1 MVISSKNENDTEK
14 EYEIKDLSNL
24 PKEDIEYRSKEKE
37 IERTSEDISIKES
50 IISFDYTPKYTGNFA
65 IDKEIFQKTCVASLK
80 YSYNINAKRLLDRAL
95 DLVYELFKDDRRGD
109 GSMFYTHFLETADL
123 IMTKFYFD
131 DVKTVAAALLHDA
144 PEDKPEQITIKDIE
158 NKFDPEVAQI
168 VDGVTK
174 ITKTEEL
181 KESDLI
187 PGNYELTYDEQE
199 IATIQKVFAMGA
211 QNPKIFIV
219 KLADRF
225 HNVFTLYGIKKP
237 ERRYQI
243 AKQTLNVYVPLLK
256 GLGFENLSREMQ
268 DRCLFH
274 IVASSHD
281 DAQLI
286 YNKLKSLH
294 RQESIN
300 FTNFTKKY
308 KLEEF
313 FNSHFKN
320 ALFLIEHRNLFEL
333 YNASKPDIVRIA
345 PDYSYFFF
353 VLVYRTTDVRD
364 LSLFEIESI
373 LKAHFKYLGKNELSP
388 VVRQRLLEETKR
400 LTFARYTLA
409 TSDNKQFELEIVA
422 EHPDTTKGDRR
433 FDIKRRFNRE
443 FYKFYDPSEYE
454 SFLDITTHLIKENI
468 RNKIDVL
475 LSLSKKLYPDEHIS
489 VTLLNDNNIYLL
501 PKGSVPLDL
510 AFKAYRNKALFYIT
524 AKVSSSESHTSKTV
538 PLNYILRNGEKVE
551 IILGKTP
558 TLSVDSMDYVC
569 TLYAYNSL
577 KKHFQSGATNFYDK
591 SKQKGKKKVS
601 IAGSNRLGINAAIG
615 EIALNLNINF
625 TDIQLKVNPSNDAEF
640 QGFLTIEYSSLEHFN
655 IFLLNLAAVQGI
667 KTIKVLEISP

>member
-1 MVISSKNENDTEK
+1 MVISSKSGNDTRE
-14 EYEIKDLSNL
+14 EYGVENVS
-24 PKEDIEYRSKEKE
+24 DISKEELASRSEAKE
-37 IERTSEDISIKES
+37 AKRTSEDISIKES
-50 IISFDYTPKYTGNFA
+50 IISFDYAPKYTGDFA

-80 YSYNINAKRLLDRAL
+80 HSYNINAKRLLDRAL

-123 IMTKFYFD
+123 IMTKFHFD
-131 DVKTVAAALLHDA
+131 DLKTIAAALLHDA

-158 NKFDPEVAQI
+158 SQFDPEVAQI

-187 PGNYELTYDEQE
+187 PENYELTYDEQE

-211 QNPKIFIV
+211 QNPKIFLV

-286 YNKLKSLH
+286 YNKLKLLH
-294 RQESIN
+294 REESIN
-300 FTNFTKKY
+300 FTNFAREHKF
-308 KLEEF
+308 EEF

-320 ALFLIEHRNLFEL
+320 ALLLVEHRTLFEL

-345 PDYSYFFF
+345 PDYSHFFF
-353 VLVYRTTDVRD
+353 ALVYRTTDLRD
-364 LSLFEIESI
+364 LSLSEIENT
-373 LKAHFKYLGKNELSP
+373 LKAHFKYLDKNELSP

-400 LTFARYTLA
+400 LTFVRYTLA
-409 TSDNKQFELEIVA
+409 TSDNKRFELEIVV
-422 EHPDTTKGDRR
+422 EHPDTAKGDRR
-433 FDIKRRFNRE
+433 LDIKRRFTRE

-489 VTLLNDNNIYLL
+489 VTLLNDNNTYLL

-510 AFKAYRNKALFYIT
+510 AFKAFRNKAPSYIT
-524 AKVSSSESHTSKTV
+524 AKVLSSERQIPKIV
-538 PLNYILRNGEKVE
+538 PLNYILHNGDKVE
-551 IILGKTP
+551 IVLGKIS
-558 TLSVDSMDYVC
+558 TLSVDSMDYVS

-577 KKHFQSGATNFYDK
+577 KKHFQSVASNFYEK

>member
-1 MVISSKNENDTEK
+1 MVISSKSGNNAQK
-14 EYEIKDLSNL
+14 EYGIENVSDA
-24 PKEDIEYRSKEKE
+24 PKEDLGSRSKAKE
-37 IERTSEDISIKES
+37 GKGTSEDISIKDS
-50 IISFDYTPKYTGNFA
+50 IISLDYSPKYTGDFV

-80 YSYNINAKRLLDRAL
+80 HSYNINAKRLLDYAL
-95 DLVYELFKDDRRGD
+95 DLVYELFQDDRRGD

-123 IMTKFYFD
+123 IMTKFHFD
-131 DVKTVAAALLHDA
+131 DIKTIAAALLHDA

-158 NKFDPEVAQI
+158 SKFDPEIALI

-181 KESDLI
+181 KESDLATE
-187 PGNYELTYDEQE
+187 NYELNYDEQE

-211 QNPKIFIV
+211 QNPKIFLV

-274 IVASSHD
+274 IVASNHD

-294 RQESIN
+294 RQELVN

-308 KLEEF
+308 KLDEF

-320 ALFLIEHRNLFEL
+320 ALLLVEHRTLFDL
-333 YNASKPDIVRIA
+333 HNASKPDIVRIA
-345 PDYSYFFF
+345 PDYSHFFF

-364 LSLFEIESI
+364 LSLSDIENI
-373 LKAHFKYLGKNELSP
+373 LKSHFKYLDKNELSP

-400 LTFARYTLA
+400 LTFVRYTLA
-409 TSDNKQFELEIVA
+409 TSDNRRFELEVVA
-422 EHPDTTKGDRR
+422 EHPDTSKKDRG
-433 FDIKRRFNRE
+433 FDIQRRFNRE
-443 FYKFYDPSEYE
+443 FYKFYDPSEYQ

-468 RNKIDVL
+468 RNKVDVL

-489 VTLLNDNNIYLL
+489 VTLLNDNNTYLL
-501 PKGSVPLDL
+501 PKGSIPLDL
-510 AFKAYRNKALFYIT
+510 AFKAFRDKALSYIT
-524 AKVSSSESHTSKTV
+524 AKVLSNESQIPKTV
-538 PLNYILRNGEKVE
+538 PLNYILHNDDKVE
-551 IILGKTP
+551 IILGKIP

-577 KKHFQSGATNFYDK
+577 KKHFQSIARGSYDE
-591 SKQKGKKKVS
+591 SKQKGKKKVLIS
-601 IAGSNRLGINAAIG
+601 GSNRLGINAAIS
-615 EIALNLNINF
+615 EVAVNLNINF
-625 TDIQLKVNPSNDAEF
+625 TDIQLSVNSLNNSEF
-640 QGFLTIEYSSLEHFN
+640 QGYITIEYSSLEHFN
-655 IFLLNLAAVQGI
+655 IFLLTLAMIQGI
-667 KTIKVLEISP
+667 KTIKVSEI